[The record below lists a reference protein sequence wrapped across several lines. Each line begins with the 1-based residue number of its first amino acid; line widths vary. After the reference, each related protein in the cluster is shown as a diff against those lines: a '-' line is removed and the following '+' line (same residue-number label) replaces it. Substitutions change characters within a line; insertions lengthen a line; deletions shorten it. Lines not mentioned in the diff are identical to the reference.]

1 MKLLN
6 SYLEI
11 PEVLVEPAVAGA
23 AQAALVTSKKRTQQ
37 HLIFNGHKLSTL
49 GICNIS
55 RISFLPYNITDKR
68 YFVSDPMIS

>member
-23 AQAALVTSKKRTQQ
+23 ARAALVTSKAHPATSY
-37 HLIFNGHKLSTL
+37 FNGHKLSTL